1 MTSWLWHEWLNFSY
15 FSFKWPSSILTHNAE
30 CLLQKSKQGSQEAQ
44 QKDYP
49 QQQPCSP
56 LSQRPTLKSRE
67 TNICTFHGRGLFFV
81 FTSSIA
87 SYERPVDYTS
97 LGQTVC
103 TMLAICPVSLQKK
116 STQFL
121 QNSFACRSAYFLQKV
136 PSTIWPRFLPP
147 SLPCPGPSGTSLKW
161 NVWQMKQFRVPN

>member
-1 MTSWLWHEWLNFSY
+1 MTRVIKFSY

-30 CLLQKSKQGSQEAQ
+30 CLLQKSKQGSQEVQ
-44 QKDYP
+44 QQDYP
-49 QQQPCSP
+49 QQQQKPDSP
-56 LSQRPTLKSRE
+56 LPQRPTLKSRE

-81 FTSSIA
+81 FTSTIA

-121 QNSFACRSAYFLQKV
+121 QNSSVCRSAYFLQKV
-136 PSTIWPRFLPP
+136 PSTI
-147 SLPCPGPSGTSLKW
+147 
-161 NVWQMKQFRVPN
+161 